1 MGLKNIVRRQN
12 LELFQ
17 MLVDDRNDVMQSD
30 FCLSNRVLSDIDLNQ
45 IFLLEDKDRRV
56 WLRYLYILL
65 IYLVDDCQCFFI
77 LMIILVDV
85 HLSELHRLRDIL
97 DRILLLYHFLYLIQ
111 LLLLISQ

>member
-1 MGLKNIVRRQN
+1 
-12 LELFQ
+12 

-65 IYLVDDCQCFFI
+65 IYLVDD
-77 LMIILVDV
+77 
-85 HLSELHRLRDIL
+85 R
-97 DRILLLYHFLYLIQ
+97 
-111 LLLLISQ
+111 